1 MRVPRQPAYHP
12 PAGSAA
18 EPPEPPGRR
27 RRRRGLRWIALGAA
41 LLVLAG
47 ALAGWLSLRG
57 FDGKLTTDTGTA
69 RELDRH
75 REERPARAA
84 GKAEN
89 VLLIRSDA
97 GPDGSPRRAEALVV
111 LHLAGDGASATAVGV
126 PRDLTTQIPACTGTD
141 GTALPARRGALALSY
156 ESGGTACAIRTLER
170 LTGIR
175 IDHHLLIDFTSLGK
189 VADAVG
195 GVSPCTLDALARRV
209 SSSGVLLNPG
219 KLLPVLDA
227 LTSSITSDAEL
238 DSLVELYELVR
249 RIRAVPEGG
258 LQFLTVPLEGG
269 LPAQPDANS
278 LFTALRTDKEVDPA
292 WGGDVSV
299 RPADAH
305 GASFCA

>member
-12 PAGSAA
+12 PAGPAA
-18 EPPEPPGRR
+18 EPPEPPRR
-27 RRRRGLRWIALGAA
+27 RRPRGLRWIALGAA
-41 LLVLAG
+41 VLVLAG

-57 FDGKLTTDTGTA
+57 FDGRLTTDTTTA

-75 REERPARAA
+75 RAERPARAP

-97 GPDGSPRRAEALVV
+97 TPDGSPRRAESLVL
-111 LHLAGDGASATAVGV
+111 LHLAGDGRSATALGV
-126 PRDLTTQIPACTGTD
+126 PRDLTTQIPACTGAD
-141 GTALPARRGALALSY
+141 GTDLAARRGPLALSF

-175 IDHHLLIDFTSLGK
+175 IDHHLIVDFTALRK

-195 GVSPCTLDALARRV
+195 GVRTCTLDALARKV
-209 SSSGVLLNPG
+209 SSSGVLLNPA

-227 LTSSITSDAEL
+227 LTSSITSDTEL

-249 RIRAVPEGG
+249 QVRAVPDDG
-258 LQFLTVPLEGG
+258 LRFLTVPLDNG

-278 LFTALRTDKEVDPA
+278 LFTALRADTEVDPE
-292 WGGDVSV
+292 WGGDNSV
-299 RPADAH
+299 RPTGADDAALC
-305 GASFCA
+305 GR